1 MTVENMS
8 VVLSANIGAYVSAM
22 GQAEKATERYAK
34 TVQSSMAR
42 IANDTTNE
50 AGQVMGATTRMWDR
64 PAVALSEF
72 GGKMQRLGSSMSQV
86 GLSMAPIGVA
96 AAAVFTKSIQSA
108 AEFDKS
114 LRQVAAIAGAS
125 SQQMEVLRQG
135 ALKWGADTVYSADE
149 VTEGM
154 KELASAGQN
163 TNQIM
168 KNMPSIINLA
178 QATQTNLGEAAKVVA
193 AQLNVFGDTGLTAA
207 KAADILTN
215 ASNLSAASV
224 EYMET
229 ALSYIG
235 PQARD
240 AGMGLDEVS
249 SYISILA
256 NSGLGASKAGT
267 TLRSMLT
274 SLTSPSDK
282 TAATLEQLG
291 VSLYDTDGKFRGF
304 GTVLQDIRKKTAGM
318 NDESKNAVVSGLFD
332 KTATSGALTL
342 LGKSQKSI
350 DNMTKKMGETGTA
363 SKAAKKQNE
372 GLYATIERMNGAF
385 DSLGKAL
392 GGMKNGPLI
401 DFMNLIDKVVS
412 KMADWAQENPKAAQA
427 IMILLGAVAGI
438 VAALVG
444 LGAIFASIG
453 AVIAGFGA
461 ALPVIGA
468 LIGAMVSPIGLVG
481 LAIAAIVVAG
491 KALIDNWGAVKKFF
505 ANMWQAIL
513 AQWYMAGDYIAQFW
527 DGIKTGAID
536 AWNALVKGLAEFGS
550 GFMSSWNT
558 LWSAVGT
565 WFTDQWNRMKDG
577 AATIWNAISSVAS
590 SVWNGIVSV
599 LKSLV
604 DAIVSNVTNR
614 WNNLMNNIQG
624 ILNAISSIISGIW
637 NGIKSFL
644 SGVISGIV
652 SMAQNRWN
660 NMKTNFQNITQAIS
674 SVVSGIFNGLK
685 NLLGGAIDGAVQ
697 WITNAWSNL
706 KGLMGSLTSGIV
718 DRVTSLFKIN
728 IDLGAQGRAI
738 MDSFKRGLTAAFE
751 GVKHFVGGIANWI
764 KDHKG
769 PIQYDRKLLIPAGK
783 AIMNGLNA
791 GLERQFGTVMDTVG
805 SMAGQI
811 QGAVDGEFTGAAMSL
826 GNTGVNVT
834 RQLQANIDTNNTRA
848 QPANINLSIGGS
860 TYRTFVND
868 ISNQQNQTY
877 AVTKR
882 L

>member
-1 MTVENMS
+1 MSVENMS
-8 VVLSANIGAYVSAM
+8 VVLSANIGSYVSAM

-34 TVQSSMAR
+34 AVQSSMAR

-64 PAVALSEF
+64 PAVALTKF
-72 GGKMQRLGSSMSQV
+72 GGKLSQIGSKMGQI
-86 GLSMAPIGVA
+86 GMDMAPIARA
-96 AAAVFTKSIQSA
+96 AAGVFTKSIQSA

-114 LRQVAAIAGAS
+114 LRQVAAIAGATG
-125 SQQMEVLRQG
+125 QEMEVLRQG

-168 KNMPSIINLA
+168 KNMPAIINLA
-178 QATQTNLGEAAKVVA
+178 QATQTNLGEAAQVVA

-215 ASNLSAASV
+215 AANLSAASV

-249 SYISILA
+249 SYVAILA

-274 SLTSPSDK
+274 SLTSPSAK
-282 TAATLEQLG
+282 TAATLDQLG
-291 VSLYDTDGKFRGF
+291 VSLYDADGKFRGF
-304 GTVLQDIRKKTAGM
+304 GTVLEDIRTKTAGM
-318 NDESKNAVVSGLFD
+318 SNESKNAAVSGLFD

-342 LGKSQKSI
+342 LGQSQTSI

-363 SKAAKKQNE
+363 SAAAKKQND

-392 GGMKNGPLI
+392 GGMKDGPLL
-401 DFMNLIDKVVS
+401 DFMDLIDKVVS
-412 KMADWAQENPKAAQA
+412 KMGNWVQENPKAAQA
-427 IMILLGAVAGI
+427 IMILSAAIAGI
-438 VAALVG
+438 VTVLLG

-468 LIGAMVSPIGLVG
+468 LITAMVSPIGLIG

-491 KALIDNWGAVKKFF
+491 KALIDNWDAVKEFF
-505 ANMWQAIL
+505 ANLWQGIL
-513 AQWYMAGDYIAQFW
+513 AQWNMAGDYIAQFW
-527 DGIKTGAID
+527 DGIKNGAID
-536 AWNALVKGLAEFGS
+536 AWNSLVQGLAEFAS
-550 GFMSSWNT
+550 GFKSSWNA

-565 WFTDQWNRMKDG
+565 WFTDQWNRLKDG
-577 AATIWNAISSVAS
+577 ATTIWNAILSVAT
-590 SVWNGIVSV
+590 SV
-599 LKSLV
+599 
-604 DAIVSNVTNR
+604 
-614 WNNLMNNIQG
+614 
-624 ILNAISSIISGIW
+624 W
-637 NGIKSFL
+637 NGIKSFF
-644 SGVISGIV
+644 SGVIKGIV
-652 SMAQNRWN
+652 SMAKTRWD
-660 NMKTNFQNITQAIS
+660 NMKNNFQKITEAIS

-685 NLLGGAIDGAVQ
+685 KLLGGAIDGAVE
-697 WITNAWSNL
+697 WITSAWSNL
-706 KGLMGSLTSGIV
+706 KELMGSLTSGIV
-718 DRVTSLFKIN
+718 DRVKSLFKID
-728 IDLGAQGRAI
+728 IDLGAAGRAI
-738 MDSFKRGLTAAFE
+738 MDSFKKGLKAAWE
-751 GVKHFVGGIANWI
+751 GVKKFVGGIADWI

-791 GLERQFGTVMDTVG
+791 GLEGQFGAVMNTVG

-811 QGAVDGEFTGAAMSL
+811 QGAVDGEFTGAALSL
-826 GNTGVNVT
+826 GNSGVNVT
-834 RQLQANIDTNNTRA
+834 RQLQANIDTNNSQA

-860 TYRTFVND
+860 TYRAFVND
-868 ISNQQNQTY
+868 ISNQQSQTY
-877 AVTKR
+877 AVTNR
-882 L
+882 I

>member
-1 MTVENMS
+1 MGVENMS
-8 VVLSANIGAYVSAM
+8 VVLSANIGGYVSAM

-34 TVQSSMAR
+34 SVQSSMAR

-64 PAVALSEF
+64 PAVAMNAF
-72 GGKMQRLGSSMSQV
+72 GSKMTQIGSKM
-86 GLSMAPIGVA
+86 GRIGMDMEPIAKA
-96 AAAVFTKSIQSA
+96 AAGVFTKSIQSA

-114 LRQVAAIAGAS
+114 LRQVAAIAGATG
-125 SQQMEVLRQG
+125 QEMEVLRQG

-168 KNMPSIINLA
+168 KNMPAIINLA
-178 QATQTNLGEAAKVVA
+178 QATQTNLGEAAQVVA

-215 ASNLSAASV
+215 AANLSAASV

-249 SYISILA
+249 SYVAILA

-274 SLTSPSDK
+274 SLTSPSAK
-282 TAATLEQLG
+282 TAATLDQLG
-291 VSLYDTDGKFRGF
+291 VSLYDADGKFRGF
-304 GTVLQDIRKKTAGM
+304 GTVLEDIRTKTAGM
-318 NDESKNAVVSGLFD
+318 SNESKNAAVSGLFD

-342 LGKSQKSI
+342 LGQSQTSI

-363 SKAAKKQNE
+363 SAAAKKQND

-392 GGMKNGPLI
+392 GGMKDGPLL
-401 DFMNLIDKVVS
+401 DFMDLIDKVVS
-412 KMADWAQENPKAAQA
+412 KMGNWVQENPKAAQA
-427 IMILLGAVAGI
+427 IMILSAAIAGI
-438 VAALVG
+438 VTVLLG

-468 LIGAMVSPIGLVG
+468 LITAMVSPIGLIG

-491 KALIDNWGAVKKFF
+491 KALIDNWDAVKEFF
-505 ANMWQAIL
+505 ANLWQGIL
-513 AQWYMAGDYIAQFW
+513 AQWNMAGDYIAQFW
-527 DGIKTGAID
+527 DGIKNGAVD
-536 AWNALVKGLAEFGS
+536 AWNSLVQGLAEFAS
-550 GFMSSWNT
+550 GFMSSWNK
-558 LWSAVGT
+558 LWSSVGT

-577 AATIWNAISSVAS
+577 ATTIWNAILSVAT
-590 SVWNGIVSV
+590 SV
-599 LKSLV
+599 
-604 DAIVSNVTNR
+604 
-614 WNNLMNNIQG
+614 
-624 ILNAISSIISGIW
+624 W
-637 NGIKSFL
+637 NGIKSFF
-644 SGVISGIV
+644 SGVIKGIV
-652 SMAQNRWN
+652 SIAKTCWN
-660 NMKTNFQNITQAIS
+660 NMKNNFQTITEAIS
-674 SVVSGIFNGLK
+674 SVVGKIFNGLK
-685 NLLGGAIDGAVQ
+685 KLLGGAIDGAVE

-706 KGLMGSLTSGIV
+706 KELMGSLTSGIV
-718 DRVTSLFKIN
+718 DRVKSLFKID
-728 IDLGAQGRAI
+728 IDLGAAGRAI
-738 MDSFKRGLTAAFE
+738 MDSFKKGLTAAWE
-751 GVKHFVGGIANWI
+751 GVKKFVGGIADWI

-791 GLERQFGTVMDTVG
+791 GLEGQFGAVMNTVG

-811 QGAVDGEFTGAAMSL
+811 QGAVDGEFTGAALSL
-826 GNTGVNVT
+826 GNSGVNVT
-834 RQLQANIDTNNTRA
+834 RQLQANIDTNNSQA

-860 TYRTFVND
+860 TYRAFVND
-868 ISNQQNQTY
+868 ISNQQSQTY
-877 AVTKR
+877 AVTNR
-882 L
+882 I

>member
-1 MTVENMS
+1 MSAENMS
-8 VVLSANIGAYVSAM
+8 VVLSANIGAYTSAM
-22 GQAEKATERYAK
+22 RQAEKATERFEK
-34 TVQSSMAR
+34 SVQSSMDR

-50 AGQVMGATTRMWDR
+50 VGQVMGATTRMWDR
-64 PAVALSEF
+64 PAVALTKF
-72 GGKMQRLGSSMSQV
+72 GGNLQRLGGRIHEIGSNMK
-86 GLSMAPIGVA
+86 PIGDA
-96 AAAVFTKSIQSA
+96 AAGLFTKSIQSA

-125 SQQMEVLRQG
+125 AQQMEVLRQG

-168 KNMPSIINLA
+168 ENMPAIINLA
-178 QATQTNLGEAAKVVA
+178 QATQTNLGEAAQVVA
-193 AQLNVFGDTGLTAA
+193 AQLNVFGETGLTAA
-207 KAADILTN
+207 NAADILTN
-215 ASNLSAASV
+215 AANLSAASV

-249 SYISILA
+249 SYVAILA

-274 SLTSPSDK
+274 SLTSPSEK

-291 VSLYDTDGKFRGF
+291 VSLYDADGKFRGF
-304 GTVLQDIRKKTAGM
+304 GTVLQDIRTKTAGM
-318 NDESKNAVVSGLFD
+318 NDESKNAAVSGLFD

-342 LGKSQKSI
+342 LGQSQESI

-363 SKAAKKQNE
+363 SEAAKKQND
-372 GLYATIERMNGAF
+372 GLYATIERMDGAF

-392 GGMKNGPLI
+392 GGMKDGPVI
-401 DFMNLIDKVVS
+401 DFMNTIDKLVS

-438 VAALVG
+438 TASLLA

-461 ALPVIGA
+461 ALPAIAA
-468 LIGAMVSPIGLVG
+468 LIGAMLSPIGLIG

-491 KALIDNWGAVKKFF
+491 KALIDNWSSVKDFLG
-505 ANMWQAIL
+505 NMWQAIL
-513 AQWYMAGDYIAQFW
+513 AQWNMAGDYIAQFW
-527 DGIKTGAID
+527 DGLKTGASD
-536 AWNALVKGLAEFGS
+536 AWDSLIQGLAEFGS
-550 GFMSSWNT
+550 GFMSSWNE

-565 WFTDQWNRMKDG
+565 WFTDQWNGMKDG
-577 AATIWNAISSVAS
+577 VTEIWNAISSVAS
-590 SVWNGIVSV
+590 SVW
-599 LKSLV
+599 
-604 DAIVSNVTNR
+604 D
-614 WNNLMNNIQG
+614 
-624 ILNAISSIISGIW
+624 
-637 NGIKSFL
+637 GIKSFL
-644 SGVISGIV
+644 SGVIDGIV
-652 SMAQNRWN
+652 SMAKTRWN
-660 NMKTNFQNITQAIS
+660 NMKTNFQNITKAIS
-674 SVVSGIFNGLK
+674 TVVSGIFNGLK
-685 NLLGGAIDGAVQ
+685 DLLGGAIDGAVE
-697 WITNAWSNL
+697 WITSAWDNL
-706 KGLMGSLTSGIV
+706 KGLMGSITSGIV
-718 DRVTSLFKIN
+718 DRVTSLFKID

-738 MDSFKRGLTAAFE
+738 MDSFKKGLTAAWE
-751 GVKHFVGGIANWI
+751 GVKKFVGGIADWI

-791 GLERQFGTVMDTVG
+791 GLERQFGTVMNTVG

-811 QGAVDGEFTGAAMSL
+811 QGAVDGEFTGAALSL
-826 GNTGVNVT
+826 GNNGVNVT
-834 RQLQANIDTNNTRA
+834 RQLQANIDTNNSQA

-860 TYRTFVND
+860 TYRAFVND
-868 ISNQQNQTY
+868 ISNQQSQTY
-877 AVTKR
+877 AVTNR
-882 L
+882 I

>member
-1 MTVENMS
+1 MSVENMS
-8 VVLSANIGAYVSAM
+8 VILSANIGGYVSAM

-34 TVQSSMAR
+34 AVQSSMAR

-64 PAVALSEF
+64 PAVALNKF
-72 GGKMQRLGSSMSQV
+72 GGKLTRLGSSMGQI
-86 GLSMAPIGVA
+86 GQDMAPIARATAG
-96 AAAVFTKSIQSA
+96 VFTKSIQSA

-114 LRQVAAIAGAS
+114 LRQVAAIAGATG
-125 SQQMEVLRQG
+125 QEMEVLRQG

-168 KNMPSIINLA
+168 KNMPAIINLA
-178 QATQTNLGEAAKVVA
+178 QATQTNLGEAAQVVA

-215 ASNLSAASV
+215 AANLSAASV

-249 SYISILA
+249 SYVAILA

-274 SLTSPSDK
+274 SLTAPSAK
-282 TAATLEQLG
+282 TSATLDQLG
-291 VSLYDTDGKFRGF
+291 VSLYDADGKFRGF
-304 GTVLQDIRKKTAGM
+304 GTVLEDIRTKTAGM
-318 NDESKNAVVSGLFD
+318 SNESKNAAVSGLFD

-342 LGKSQKSI
+342 LGQSQTSI

-363 SKAAKKQNE
+363 SAAAKKQND

-392 GGMKNGPLI
+392 GGMKDGPLI

-412 KMADWAQENPKAAQA
+412 KMGNWVQENPKAAQA
-427 IMILLGAVAGI
+427 IMILSAAIAGI
-438 VAALVG
+438 VTVLLG

-468 LIGAMVSPIGLVG
+468 LITAMVSPIGLID

-491 KALIDNWGAVKKFF
+491 KALIDNWDAVKEFF
-505 ANMWQAIL
+505 ANLWQSIL
-513 AQWYMAGDYIAQFW
+513 AQWNMAGDYIAQFW
-527 DGIKTGAID
+527 DGIKNGAID
-536 AWNALVKGLAEFGS
+536 AWNSLVQGLAEFAS
-550 GFMSSWNT
+550 GFKSSWNK

-577 AATIWNAISSVAS
+577 ATTIWNAILSVAT
-590 SVWNGIVSV
+590 SV
-599 LKSLV
+599 
-604 DAIVSNVTNR
+604 
-614 WNNLMNNIQG
+614 
-624 ILNAISSIISGIW
+624 W
-637 NGIKSFL
+637 NGIKSFF

-652 SMAQNRWN
+652 SMAKTYWN
-660 NMKTNFQNITQAIS
+660 NMKNNFQKITEAIS
-674 SVVSGIFNGLK
+674 SVVGKIFNGLK
-685 NLLGGAIDGAVQ
+685 KLLGGAIDGAVE

-706 KGLMGSLTSGIV
+706 KEMMGSLTSGIV
-718 DRVTSLFKIN
+718 DRVKSLFKID
-728 IDLGAQGRAI
+728 IDLGAAGRAI
-738 MDSFKRGLTAAFE
+738 MDSFKKGLKAAWE
-751 GVKHFVGGIANWI
+751 GVKKFVGGIADWI

-791 GLERQFGTVMDTVG
+791 GLEGQFGAVMNTVG

-811 QGAVDGEFTGAAMSL
+811 QGAVDGEFTGAALSL
-826 GNTGVNVT
+826 GNSGVNVT
-834 RQLQANIDTNNTRA
+834 RQLQANIDTNNSQA

-860 TYRTFVND
+860 TYRAFVND
-868 ISNQQNQTY
+868 ISNQQSQTY
-877 AVTKR
+877 AVTNR
-882 L
+882 I

>member
-8 VVLSANIGAYVSAM
+8 VMLSANIGAYVSAM

-34 TVQSSMAR
+34 TVQSSMSR
-42 IANDTTNE
+42 VANDTTNE
-50 AGQVMGATTRMWDR
+50 VGQVMGTTTRMWDR
-64 PAVALSEF
+64 PTVALTRF
-72 GGKMQRLGSSMSQV
+72 GSKMQGIGSSMSQV
-86 GLSMAPIGVA
+86 GLSMAPIGVT

-108 AEFDKS
+108 SQFDKS

-125 SQQMEVLRQG
+125 GQQMEVLRQG
-135 ALKWGADTVYSADE
+135 ALKWGADTIYSADE

-154 KELASAGQN
+154 KELASAGQD
-163 TNQIM
+163 TTQIM
-168 KNMPSIINLA
+168 RNMPAVINLA
-178 QATQTNLGEAAKVVA
+178 QATQTNLGESAKVVA
-193 AQLNVFGDTGLTAA
+193 AQLNVFGETGLTAA

-249 SYISILA
+249 SYVSILA

-274 SLTSPSDK
+274 SLTSPSLK
-282 TAATLEQLG
+282 TAGTLQELG
-291 VSLYDTDGKFRGF
+291 ISLYDADGKFRGF
-304 GTVLQDIRKKTAGM
+304 GTVLQDIRKKTEGM
-318 NDESKNAVVSGLFD
+318 SDASKNAVVSGLFD

-350 DNMTKKMGETGTA
+350 DNMTKKMGESGTA
-363 SKAAKKQNE
+363 STAAKKQNE

-392 GGMKNGPLI
+392 GGMKDGPLI
-401 DFMNLIDKVVS
+401 DFMNIIDKVVS
-412 KMADWAQENPKAAQA
+412 KMADWVQANPKAAQA
-427 IMILLGAVAGI
+427 IMVVLAAVAGI

-453 AVIAGFGA
+453 AVIAGFGVI
-461 ALPVIGA
+461 LPVIGA
-468 LIGAMVSPIGLVG
+468 LITAMLSPIGLIG
-481 LAIAAIVVAG
+481 LAIGAIVVAG
-491 KALIDNWGAVKKFF
+491 KALIDNWGSVKEFF
-505 ANMWQAIL
+505 STMWQAIL

-527 DGIKTGAID
+527 DGIKTGAVN
-536 AWNALVKGLAEFGS
+536 AWNSLVQGLATFGE
-550 GFMSSWNT
+550 GFMSSWNA

-577 AATIWNAISSVAS
+577 ATIIWNAISSVAS

-599 LKSLV
+599 IKSLV

-637 NGIKSFL
+637 NGISSFL
-644 SGVISGIV
+644 SGLISGIV

-697 WITNAWSNL
+697 WITGAWNNL
-706 KGLMGSLTSGIV
+706 KEMMGSITSGIV
-718 DRVTSLFKIN
+718 SRVTSLFRIH
-728 IDLGAQGRAI
+728 IDLGAQGEAI
-738 MDSFKRGLTAAFE
+738 MNSFKRGLTSAFE

-769 PIQYDRKLLIPAGK
+769 PISYDRKLLIPAGT

-791 GLERQFGTVMDTVG
+791 GLERQFKTVMSTVG

-811 QGAVDGEFTGAAMSL
+811 QGAVDGEFTGAALSL
-826 GNTGVNVT
+826 GNNGVNVT
-834 RQLQANIDTNNTRA
+834 RQLQASIDTNNNHV

-868 ISNQQNQTY
+868 ISNQQNQMY
-877 AVTKR
+877 SVTKR